1 MRLIRLLITHP
12 SVCVCVCFDFR
23 RAQTPAGRI
32 KSRRRMS
39 SYFVNSLALCYSDE
53 VADSGGGQPQQ
64 QTQPPTQREYRHG
77 ASPYRSY
84 PTGHH
89 SYPYNTSSS
98 SSSDTG
104 AKRHDDFYVNDRA
117 VPQRATSRNS
127 TASPPA
133 ESMASAAATT
143 ATDYSPTATAYR
155 AGHMS
160 PAETSA
166 RRTASSPPPRQP
178 TPPPKH
184 ALQSRAS
191 TPSPVSVSQ
200 ESPQQPTSTPMPT
213 QIFPWMRRMHLGH
226 GKLCCFA
233 IARCQLCC
241 LFFVYM
247 LCAAAVIVAS
257 SYCFLCR
264 VSLLARVHYVVSAV
278 QTATLTRQQ

>member
-1 MRLIRLLITHP
+1 
-12 SVCVCVCFDFR
+12 
-23 RAQTPAGRI
+23 
-32 KSRRRMS
+32 MS

-98 SSSDTG
+98 NSSDTG

-184 ALQSRAS
+184 ASQSRAS

-226 GKLCCFA
+226 DGVNGVETK
-233 IARCQLCC
+233 RTRT
-241 LFFVYM
+241 
-247 LCAAAVIVAS
+247 
-257 SYCFLCR
+257 SYTR
-264 VSLLARVHYVVSAV
+264 H
-278 QTATLTRQQ
+278 QTLELEKEFHFNRYLTRRRRIEIAHMLNLTERQIKIWFQNRRMKWKKEHKMAHLAKAQAQKLETQMHVGTADMTRKS